1 MRWIGKKTFLQYSLV
16 TCCFSFHYFLP
27 SLSVTSPFLQPL
39 FPHTHISILS
49 ASPSVSFIPPSCLHL
64 PVWLLRLRSVH
75 HGLVLLCVFDSHLL
89 SFLSLTGLTA
99 RPKLDWTVTHMATD
113 ENKPPVLGPLLK
125 SQHHWITAVPPPP
138 YGRTLAHVNARRHNS
153 VRALSIVWLNN
164 TRVLAASFPLP
175 RLSIPWLCNWLV
187 VSLLQGS
194 KQHGIM
200 I

>member
-1 MRWIGKKTFLQYSLV
+1 MLSHLLFPQSVFTVLLGPFTFFNAQKTKYLQILTSLMRWIGKKTFLQYSLV

-125 SQHHWITAVPPPP
+125 SQHH
-138 YGRTLAHVNARRHNS
+138 
-153 VRALSIVWLNN
+153 
-164 TRVLAASFPLP
+164 
-175 RLSIPWLCNWLV
+175 
-187 VSLLQGS
+187 
-194 KQHGIM
+194 
-200 I
+200 